1 MLSRIYSAALVGIDA
16 HLIEVETD
24 VSYGLRFFEI
34 VGLPDKSIEESK
46 ERIAVALKR
55 AKFKAPHSKAFR
67 VLVSLAPAD
76 LKKEGALYDLP
87 IAVGFLISSKQLS
100 FNPLR
105 TMLIGELSLDG
116 RLRPVKGA
124 FAYAL
129 LAKRLGCKELILPSQ
144 NAQEAALSLSENDAL
159 SVLGADTLFQV
170 VSHLK
175 GQTSIASCRAD
186 SKNTAPHADIPLP
199 LSLIHGQQY
208 AKRALALAAAGS
220 HNILLQ
226 GPPGTGKTLLAKA
239 LASLLPKLS
248 REEALEVTRIWSA
261 AGLLSPSN
269 PFVSHAPFRSP
280 HHTASEA
287 ALIGGG
293 NPVRPGEITLAH
305 KGVLF
310 LDEFPEFH
318 RDVLESLRQPI
329 EDGTITLLRA
339 KNRLS
344 LPASFMLVAAA
355 NPCPCG
361 YYRSPDHACVC
372 SPSSIQKY
380 RRKLSGPLMDRMDMV
395 VTVPQ
400 IKFEEIAAVS
410 EQSFKE
416 EQELKDKVFKA
427 REAQRDRLGQG
438 RTNSLMTLPEIQ
450 RYCELQRNEKEFI
463 KKYVDS
469 GKLSI
474 RGYHRVLKVARTIA
488 DMEQSSTLSL
498 PHLAEA
504 AAYRIQEEG
513 I

>member
-1 MLSRIYSAALVGIDA
+1 MLSKVYSAALVGIDA
-16 HLIEVETD
+16 HSIEVETD

-34 VGLPDKSIEESK
+34 VGLADKSIEESK

-87 IAVGFLISSKQLS
+87 IAVGFLISSTQLS
-100 FNPLR
+100 CNPAR
-105 TMLIGELSLDG
+105 IMLIGELSLDG
-116 RLRPVKGA
+116 KLRPVQGA
-124 FAYAL
+124 FACAL
-129 LAKRLGCKELILPSQ
+129 LAKQLGYKELILPRQ
-144 NAQEAALSLSENDAL
+144 NAEEASLSLSDGDSLA
-159 SVLGADTLFQV
+159 VLGADTLLQV

-175 GQTSIASCRAD
+175 GQTAIP
-186 SKNTAPHADIPLP
+186 PHPRQTQINGAQTDPSLS

-239 LASLLPKLS
+239 LSLLLPPLS
-248 REEALEVTRIWSA
+248 REEALEATRVHSA
-261 AGLLSPSN
+261 AGLLNPNN
-269 PFVSHAPFRSP
+269 PFISRAPFRSP
-280 HHTASEA
+280 HHTSSEA

-318 RDVLESLRQPI
+318 RDVLESLRQPM

-339 KNRLS
+339 KHRLS
-344 LPASFMLVAAA
+344 LPASFMLIAAA

-361 YYRSPDHACVC
+361 YYRSPDHRCVC
-372 SPSSIQKY
+372 SPSSVQKY
-380 RRKLSGPLMDRMDMV
+380 RRKLSGPLMDRMDMLI
-395 VTVPQ
+395 TVPQ
-400 IKFEEIAAVS
+400 IKFDEIAPVG
-410 EQSFKE
+410 EQSLKE
-416 EQELKDKVFKA
+416 EQTLKDNVLNA
-427 REAQRDRLGQG
+427 REMQWERLGTG
-438 RTNSLMTLPEIQ
+438 RTNSVMTLAEIQ
-450 RYCELQRNEKEFI
+450 RHCEIGGESKEFM

-488 DMEQSSTLSL
+488 DMEQSERIAF
-498 PHLAEA
+498 PHLTEA
-504 AAYRIQEEG
+504 VAYRVQEE
-513 I
+513 